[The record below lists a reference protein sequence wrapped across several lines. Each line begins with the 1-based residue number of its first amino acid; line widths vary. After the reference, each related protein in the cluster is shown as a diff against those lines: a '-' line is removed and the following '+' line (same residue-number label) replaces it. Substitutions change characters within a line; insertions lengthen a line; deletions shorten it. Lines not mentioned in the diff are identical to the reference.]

1 MSSTTVSRALR
12 TFRIGLALALSA
24 GATPARADVSG
35 SDRAAA
41 EALFRQGKAFA
52 AAGKT
57 TEACDKF
64 AESQR
69 LDPGT
74 GTLLELAQCDE
85 HAGRLAS
92 AWGEYTEAS
101 AAAQKAG
108 RADRVKFAQ
117 AGIAR
122 AEATMAHLIIQVPEA
137 VRAVAGL
144 SITRDGTVVGP
155 GSMGG
160 SIPIDPGP
168 HEVVASAPG
177 RTEWRKKVEIANGG
191 PPVVIEIPLLASP
204 LAPPVPEPAP
214 APPPAAGWPLRRTL
228 GLVVG
233 GVGLATVGV
242 GAYFGATALS
252 DFSDVKSK
260 CPNLSACS
268 NASAKSSYDTA
279 RTDGTVS
286 TVLIIGGAA
295 LFAGGAALFLWPTSS
310 ESNQAAT
317 CVPWVGPGG
326 GGMTMLG
333 SF

>member
-1 MSSTTVSRALR
+1 MALVVAISGGV
-12 TFRIGLALALSA
+12 TD
-24 GATPARADVSG
+24 ARADVSG

-57 TEACDKF
+57 AEACDKF

-85 HAGRLAS
+85 RAGRLAS

-122 AEATMAHLIIQVPEA
+122 AEATMAHLVIQVPEA

-177 RTEWRKKVEIANGG
+177 HTEWRKKVEIANGG
-191 PPVVIEIPLLASP
+191 PPVVIEIPVLASSS
-204 LAPPVPEPAP
+204 APVVPEPAP
-214 APPPAAGWPLRRTL
+214 PPATDWPLRKTL

-233 GVGLATVGV
+233 GVGLATAGV

-252 DFSDVKSK
+252 DFSEVKSH

-295 LFAGGAALFLWPTSS
+295 LFAGGVAMFLWPSS
-310 ESNQAAT
+310 NESKQTAT
-317 CVPWVGPGG
+317 CLPWVGPEGG
-326 GGMTMLG
+326 GLTMLG